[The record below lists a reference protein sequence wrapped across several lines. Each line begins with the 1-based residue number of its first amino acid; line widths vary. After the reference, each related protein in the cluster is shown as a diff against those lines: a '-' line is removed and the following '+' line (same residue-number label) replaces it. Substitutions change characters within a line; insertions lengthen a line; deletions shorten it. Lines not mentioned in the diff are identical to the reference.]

1 MICKSCSL
9 WWVTFLSSGF
19 WRIKWEGV
27 YKKSVLDTDI
37 DSFFGYRV
45 FYISAICQHT
55 HHVITTVLALYFSF
69 FFFFFQRKQVFTCMV
84 STTGIKEILWIMYF
98 FISMA
103 KELQIG
109 HRKFVI
115 TFIGKDG
122 LYQCS
127 CCNLTKFVCF
137 FIHTVRWWTGPV
149 EPAALQL
156 LLCVLLG

>member
-1 MICKSCSL
+1 MFLTLILTVFWLSCVL
-9 WWVTFLSSGF
+9 HFCNLSAYTSPYHNCAG
-19 WRIKWEGV
+19 IG
-27 YKKSVLDTDI
+27 
-37 DSFFGYRV
+37 
-45 FYISAICQHT
+45 
-55 HHVITTVLALYFSF
+55 F
-69 FFFFFQRKQVFTCMV
+69 FFFFFQGKQVFTCMI
-84 STTGIKEILWIMYF
+84 SATGIKEILWIMYF

-127 CCNLTKFVCF
+127 CCNLTKCVCF
-137 FIHTVRWWTGPV
+137 FIHTVRWRTGPV
-149 EPAALQL
+149 EPAALQS